1 MHTHRADTDEV
12 EDGTVNG
19 GSELEMNF
27 LAQGDVL
34 FELIMT
40 LKIDMGE
47 I

>member
-1 MHTHRADTDEV
+1 MHTHRADTDEE
-12 EDGTVNG
+12 EDGTLRGV
-19 GSELEMNF
+19 SELGMNF

-40 LKIDMGE
+40 LKIDMGA